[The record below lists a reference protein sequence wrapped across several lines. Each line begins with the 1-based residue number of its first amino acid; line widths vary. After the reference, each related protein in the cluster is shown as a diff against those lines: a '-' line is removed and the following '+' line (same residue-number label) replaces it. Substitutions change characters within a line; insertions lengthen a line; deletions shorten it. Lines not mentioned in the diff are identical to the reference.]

1 MQTTEVDIRDG
12 LRPAVQIPYKIAINM
27 RRWDAAA
34 LSLRGRPLD
43 VLMGVAL

>member
-1 MQTTEVDIRDG
+1 MITVVRV
-12 LRPAVQIPYKIAINM
+12 RM
-27 RRWDAAA
+27 RRWDAVA

>member
-1 MQTTEVDIRDG
+1 LFLRRLELATFYTEASV
-12 LRPAVQIPYKIAINM
+12 

-34 LSLRGRPLD
+34 LNLRGRPLD